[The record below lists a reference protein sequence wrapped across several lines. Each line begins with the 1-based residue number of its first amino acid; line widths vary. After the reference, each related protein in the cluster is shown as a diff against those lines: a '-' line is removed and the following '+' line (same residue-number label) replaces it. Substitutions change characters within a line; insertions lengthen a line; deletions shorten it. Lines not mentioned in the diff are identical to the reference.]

1 MTEKCRFFLANG
13 LASSTR
19 QVYASAQHQFLD
31 FATRTYLS
39 VRIGVPCRP
48 AMPFCTHLADRLHHL
63 SIKVYL
69 SAGGSFHIDY
79 GFYDKLSTCLQLQV
93 LLHRIERHQGSN
105 LTQRQPLTADL
116 MSVLHRSLDL
126 TNPDNVMLWPAC
138 CVGFFGLLSSCEFTV
153 ISPFDPSL
161 HLTHA
166 DIQVDAPLNP
176 QSVRVFIKCR
186 KTDPFRKGCF
196 VFLGCGSA
204 PLSPGV
210 SLVITFTFVDRALDL
225 YFSTKMVLLFLDP
238 SSLRS

>member
-19 QVYASAQHQFLD
+19 QVNASAQRQFLD

-39 VRIGVPCRP
+39 VRIGLPCRP
-48 AMPFCTHLADRLHHL
+48 AIPFCTHLADRLHHP

-69 SAGGSFHIDY
+69 SAVRSFHIDY
-79 GFYDKLSTCLQLQV
+79 GFSDKLSTCLQLQR

-126 TNPDNVMLWPAC
+126 TNPDNVMLCPAC
-138 CVGFFGLLSSCEFTV
+138 CVGFFGHLRGGEFTV
-153 ISPFDPSL
+153 NSPFDASL
-161 HLTHA
+161 HLTHS
-166 DIQVDAPLNP
+166 DIQVDAPLNH
-176 QSVRVFIKCR
+176 QSVRVFIKCC

-196 VFLGCGSA
+196 VFLGCGF
-204 PLSPGV
+204 PPISPGF
-210 SLVITFTFVDRALDL
+210 SLVITFTFMDRALDL
-225 YFSTKMVLLFLDP
+225 YFFTRMVLLFLDP